1 MLGKANFDTIDVGD
15 LISWTNISK
24 QTRKRRGLVL
34 EKWIKVGSEPL
45 MVERKV
51 AMLRVVDFLDN
62 QITNIYAI
70 NARIESKRTT

>member
-34 EKWIKVGSEPL
+34 EKWIKVGSESL
-45 MVERKV
+45 MERKV

>member
-1 MLGKANFDTIDVGD
+1 MLGKANFDTINVGD

-45 MVERKV
+45 MERKV

>member
-34 EKWIKVGSEPL
+34 EKWIKTGSESL
-45 MVERKV
+45 MERKV

>member
-15 LISWTNISK
+15 LISWTNLSK
-24 QTRKRRGLVL
+24 HSRKRRGLVL
-34 EKWIKVGSEPL
+34 EKWIKIGTESL
-45 MVERKV
+45 TERKV